1 MKLSFIIVALNSEKT
16 LNNSLSCLKKQ
27 DYPHK
32 EKEDILVDGLSTDKT
47 KQEMLEFKENETSF
61 GRIVVKDNPGK
72 YLSCGWNVA
81 LKEV

>member
-32 EKEDILVDGLSTDKT
+32 EIEVILVDGLSTDKT

-61 GRIVVKDNPGK
+61 GRIVVKDNPGNIFHVD
-72 YLSCGWNVA
+72 GMWP
-81 LKEV
+81 